1 MIQDL
6 AGSRQLSPSIILSRP
21 GRSKM
26 GARTQVG
33 LAHGKN
39 SYNPRLFIDKPYN
52 IKHSFKFRMGPSLL
66 KLELK
71 NYS

>member
-26 GARTQVG
+26 RARTQVN
-33 LAHGKN
+33 GKN
-39 SYNPRLFIDKPYN
+39 SYNPKLFIDKPYN